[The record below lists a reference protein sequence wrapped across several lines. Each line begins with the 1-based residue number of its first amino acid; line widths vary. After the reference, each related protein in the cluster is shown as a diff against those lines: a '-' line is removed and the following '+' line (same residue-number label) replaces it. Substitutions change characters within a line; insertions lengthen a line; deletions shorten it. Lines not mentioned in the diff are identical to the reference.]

1 MTRCYF
7 FLLVAAPRNQVEEY
21 ADTLYSEMFEFCDG
35 QMIEFTEAFPKSVL
49 NILEYEDYNCESD
62 ILLINAWIGWD
73 GSGSHK
79 QFSNSDIDINTRNLI
94 NGKYD

>member
-1 MTRCYF
+1 MTRYIISF
-7 FLLVAAPRNQVEEY
+7 VAAPRNQVEDY
-21 ADTLYSEMFEFCDG
+21 AESLYSEMFEFCDG

-49 NILEYEDYNCESD
+49 NILEYEDYQSESD

-73 GSGSHK
+73 GAGSYK